1 MSGGVL
7 LRGAITRG
15 MLWAAPN
22 FTIGPVIARVH
33 DMETKQNWAG
43 FWFPIRLK
51 DRKSEMGYAVIWPAI
66 FRGSW
71 FSPGRRNAISV

>member
-1 MSGGVL
+1 
-7 LRGAITRG
+7 

-43 FWFPIRLK
+43 FWVDQPCFSNF
-51 DRKSEMGYAVIWPAI
+51 SEEGEQARESGVLVPYQIEGP
-66 FRGSW
+66 
-71 FSPGRRNAISV
+71 